1 MSEYSQTF
9 VRLARTMANALTAF
23 ADDMEVQ
30 ALYSTATGEEA
41 EVEVPVGRGQ
51 RQQAIL
57 GLEALAGEEGLKT
70 ADIASAIDYEATNT
84 HGTLQA
90 LDRAGLV
97 ELVPNASPQRWRL
110 APRYRTTSSVFGR
123 IASRLRD
130 GEWTTYGDI
139 SIAVRGDVKAA
150 RGVGQAAAKLSDFP
164 RPAQILMEGGRI
176 NPQWRDAE
184 GRGPEECR
192 KRLEQVGVRFAD
204 DGHADPAQRVTWD
217 VLRQRDQEEPVAE

>member
-1 MSEYSQTF
+1 MSEYSHAF

-30 ALYSTATGEEA
+30 ALYSNATGEET

-70 ADIASAIDYEATNT
+70 ADIASAINYEATNT

-110 APRYRTTSSVFGR
+110 APRYRTTSSVFAR

-150 RGVGQAAAKLSDFP
+150 RGVGQAAAKLRDFP

-176 NPQWRDAE
+176 NPQWRDAD
-184 GRGPEECR
+184 GRGPEECH
-192 KRLEQVGVRFAD
+192 KRLEQVGVRFVD
-204 DGHADPAQRVTWD
+204 DEHADPLQRVTWD
-217 VLRQRDQEEPVAE
+217 VLRERDQEEPVAE